1 MPALAT
7 AIERQPGLGGRLW
20 RWLRQRTSRLASGGG
35 ELVRSTR
42 SPSTKSPS
50 SSSPSTI
57 LGHSLLQRTLR
68 VGLIILNLIGLY
80 FLIGMI
86 YLRQIDNDPEFVPA
100 QTTEG
105 GLRSVDI
112 AAALIEREVVT
123 NEWVMNSP
131 PFSPGVLLDNMAAF
145 QEGIMYGLGRFAT
158 EMVDNLARSRGSSQ
172 VDPNLDRA
180 NGLLRYPGDIW
191 TFEFSQSFAPQITSE
206 EQYRAARNALLSYN
220 TRLADGDALFDPRP
234 DNLLVLLERIV
245 ADVGSQAALLD
256 RMVWNGPRSLIDPS
270 VDWLFFNT
278 KGRIYAYYMLL
289 REIEHDFANV
299 IQQQGLDRVW
309 RQMLAGFREAASH
322 VPFMVI
328 NGEPGGLFIPS
339 HLAEQGFM
347 VLRAKTQL
355 LDVAAVLRSR

>member
-1 MPALAT
+1 MAALAT
-7 AIERQPGLGGRLW
+7 QIGSEPQVGGRLPRLW
-20 RWLRQRTSRLASGGG
+20 RWLRRIAAEFAGGVG
-35 ELVRSTR
+35 HVLR
-42 SPSTKSPS
+42 SPSTL
-50 SSSPSTI
+50 
-57 LGHSLLQRTLR
+57 LGRGLWQRTAR
-68 VGLIILNLIGLY
+68 VGLILLNLVGLY

-86 YLRQIDNDPEFVPA
+86 QMRQIDNDPGFSATQV
-100 QTTEG
+100 TEG

-112 AAALIEREVVT
+112 AAALIEREVTT

-145 QEGIMYGLGRFAT
+145 QDGIMYGLGRFTT

-191 TFEFSQSFAPQITSE
+191 TFELGQSLAPQITSE

-220 TRLADGDALFDPRP
+220 TRLANGEALFDPRP
-234 DNLLVLLERIV
+234 DNLLILLERII

-256 RMVWNGPRSLIDPS
+256 RMVWNGPRSIVDPA

-289 REIEHDFANV
+289 RELEHDFADV
-299 IQQQGLDRVW
+299 IQQQGLGRVW
-309 RQMLAGFREAASH
+309 SQMLGGFREAASH

-328 NGEPGGLFIPS
+328 NGEPGGLFTPS

-355 LDVAAVLRSR
+355 LDVAAVLSAR